1 VSTRTGVDLQATG
14 IMGFS
19 ADNSGTGAGPSGP
32 AERPTAQGPQASD
45 AKEVGYQEL
54 LDRVLQ
60 QTLLTDK
67 SESPQRLESL
77 DELLAL
83 ARRRRGE
90 AFQLDPI
97 GLELV
102 QTVLGTA
109 FQALV
114 DSDDQWRAMTRQVAE
129 TLCEDPES
137 YDRLSSLWRRL
148 HERCQHE
155 N

>member
-1 VSTRTGVDLQATG
+1 
-14 IMGFS
+14 MGFS
-19 ADNSGTGAGPSGP
+19 ADNSGTGAGASGP
-32 AERPTAQGPQASD
+32 AQRPEAQHPEAKHPPASD
-45 AKEVGYQEL
+45 ASGQSYQEL

-60 QTLLTDK
+60 QTLLTEN
-67 SESPQRLESL
+67 SESQPRLESL
-77 DELLAL
+77 DELLDL

-90 AFQLDPI
+90 AFKLEPV
-97 GLELV
+97 GVELV

-109 FQALV
+109 FRALV
-114 DSDDQWRAMTRQVAE
+114 DSEDQWQAMTRQVAE
-129 TLCEDPES
+129 TLCEDPVS

>member
-1 VSTRTGVDLQATG
+1 
-14 IMGFS
+14 MGFS
-19 ADNSGTGAGPSGP
+19 PDNSGAGAGSSGSLP
-32 AERPTAQGPQASD
+32 RPDAQGPQASG
-45 AKEVGYQEL
+45 AKEESYQEL

-67 SESPQRLESL
+67 SESQHRLESL
-77 DELLAL
+77 GELLDL

-97 GLELV
+97 GIELV
-102 QTVLGTA
+102 QTVLGTP
-109 FQALV
+109 FRALV
-114 DSDDQWRAMTRQVAE
+114 DSEEQWHAMTRQVAE
-129 TLCEDPES
+129 TLCEDPAS